1 MVTLLKTLDF
11 HWELASKTLMRVI
24 ALSFLSFLCL
34 AVNAENIK
42 IGFIDT
48 EQIVVNLT
56 QYKQSIDA
64 ISREFEPKKQELL
77 DLFKH
82 IELLRS
88 NFESNKKTSTS
99 DADEI
104 ELSKLKDLEE
114 SFKRETEFWQKAM
127 NSKKINLLN
136 KIETL
141 VNTTINEFAIE
152 EGYDLIL
159 YKDVAFVSIEVNI
172 TQQII
177 EKIEKLSP

>member
-1 MVTLLKTLDF
+1 
-11 HWELASKTLMRVI
+11 MRVLVI
-24 ALSFLSFLCL
+24 FFLSALCIS
-34 AVNAENIK
+34 ANAQNLK

-48 EQIVVNLT
+48 EQVLANLT
-56 QYKQSIDA
+56 QYKQSVNT
-64 ISREFEPKKQELL
+64 ISLEFEPKKQELL

-88 NFESNKKTSTS
+88 NFESNIKTSTS
-99 DADEI
+99 DIDQI

-114 SFKRETEFWQKAM
+114 SFERETEFWQKAM

-136 KIETL
+136 KIENL

-159 YKDVAFVSIEVNI
+159 YKDVAFVSNKANI

-177 EKIEKLSP
+177 KKIEKLSP